1 MPGVHIDDVGEM
13 AIIECVGRFVPSE
26 AAFK

>member
-1 MPGVHIDDVGEM
+1 MPGVHIDNVGEM
-13 AIIECVGRFVPSE
+13 AIIERAGRFVRSE